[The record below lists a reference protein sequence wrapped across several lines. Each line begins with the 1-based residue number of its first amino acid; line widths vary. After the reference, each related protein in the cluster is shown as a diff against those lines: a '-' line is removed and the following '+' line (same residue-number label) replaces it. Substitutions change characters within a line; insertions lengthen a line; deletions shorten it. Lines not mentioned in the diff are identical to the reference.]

1 MWLLWWRFIITFKFY
16 FCSHKHIL
24 KGFSLSVRDDQR
36 FCKNCFQQG
45 LIVYQTPMFYQY
57 LS

>member
-16 FCSHKHIL
+16 FWSHKHIL

-45 LIVYQTPMFYQY
+45 LIVYQTPMFHQ
-57 LS
+57 